1 MHFEQTI
8 ELGIVHQERSTG
20 VHVQGNRR
28 ILQRRG
34 LEWDLEPPK
43 HLQRQ
48 RVRTG
53 SQRGACRSLLQTATL
68 VDSTAASNRPCGT
81 QWRSAYA
88 LA

>member
-8 ELGIVHQERSTG
+8 ELGIVHQERSNG

-48 RVRTG
+48 RVHTG